1 MIQRGAMHIVASLRL
16 ATYLV
21 LLSVPIAHTF
31 SFIIFVVASISHPLS
46 SRSPALAGTGLDVFS
61 RVRSHSP
68 LDSNKVAN
76 DNGIRLPNRTRH
88 G

>member
-31 SFIIFVVASISHPLS
+31 SFILFVVASISSALVS
-46 SRSPALAGTGLDVFS
+46 LAGA
-61 RVRSHSP
+61 RRYRS
-68 LDSNKVAN
+68 
-76 DNGIRLPNRTRH
+76 
-88 G
+88 